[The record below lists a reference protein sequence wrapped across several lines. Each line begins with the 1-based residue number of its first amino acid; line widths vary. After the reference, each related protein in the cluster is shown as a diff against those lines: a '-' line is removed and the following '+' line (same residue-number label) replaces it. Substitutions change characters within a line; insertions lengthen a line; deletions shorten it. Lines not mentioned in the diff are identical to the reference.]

1 MVVKEN
7 ENRGVLPIHKFHIE
21 IKMDFYVGIDS
32 KTSTLDT
39 ESLDVPI

>member
-1 MVVKEN
+1 MVVEEKKN
-7 ENRGVLPIHKFHIE
+7 GGVLPIHRFHIE
-21 IKMDFYVGIDS
+21 MKMDFYLRINL